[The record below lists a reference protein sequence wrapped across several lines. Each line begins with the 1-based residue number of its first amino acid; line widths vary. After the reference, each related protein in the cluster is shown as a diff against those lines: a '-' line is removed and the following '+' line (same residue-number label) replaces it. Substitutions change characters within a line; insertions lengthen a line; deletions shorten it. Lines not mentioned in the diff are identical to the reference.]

1 MGKSA
6 RKMAPDARAAQR
18 PAARLFH
25 AASLA
30 PGETTLDANAAHYLR
45 DVLRLAPGQYVAL
58 FNAQDGEFAARIE
71 SFDKKAAHLFVED
84 RLRAPAADGADVWL
98 VFAPI
103 KRAHLEFQVQKATEL
118 GASALW
124 PVYTQ
129 RTNVE
134 RVNEARL
141 AAIATEA
148 AEQSERLSVP
158 AIRASVSLAAALA
171 QWPGDRQMLV
181 CDETG
186 GGQALGK
193 FLADQDLA
201 KPWAILTGPE
211 GGFAPEELAL
221 LRKQSYVR
229 PVGLGPRVLRADTA
243 ALAALAVFQ
252 SLAPDADRPPR
263 FQSASS
269 KSA

>member
-6 RKMAPDARAAQR
+6 RKTVLDTGAARR
-18 PAARLFH
+18 PAARLYH
-25 AASLA
+25 AGAIA
-30 PGETTLDANAAHYLR
+30 VGETTLDAAAAHYLR
-45 DVLRLAPGQYVAL
+45 DVLRLAPGQTVAL
-58 FNAQDGEFAARIE
+58 FNAQDGEHAARIDA
-71 SFDKKAAHLFVED
+71 FDKKSAHLVVEE
-84 RLRAPAADGADVWL
+84 RLRAPASDGADVWL

-103 KRAHLEFQVQKATEL
+103 KRAHLEYQVQKATEL
-118 GASALW
+118 GVQVLW
-124 PVYTQ
+124 PVRTQ

-141 AAIATEA
+141 SAIATEA

-158 AIRASVSLAAALA
+158 EIRACATLAAALA
-171 QWPGDRQMLV
+171 QWPADRQILL

-193 FLADQDLA
+193 FLAGQDLA
-201 KPWAILTGPE
+201 KKWAILIGPE

-221 LRKQSYVR
+221 LRKQSFVR
-229 PVGLGPRVLRADTA
+229 PVDLGPRVLRADTA

-252 SLAPDADRPPR
+252 AFAPDADRRPN
-263 FQSASS
+263 FQTT
-269 KSA
+269 

>member
-6 RKMAPDARAAQR
+6 RKLAPNASAAQR
-18 PAARLFH
+18 PAARIYR
-25 AASLA
+25 AATLA
-30 PGETTLDANAAHYLR
+30 AGETALDAAAAHYLR
-45 DVLRLAPGQYVAL
+45 DVLRLVPGQIVAL
-58 FNAQDGEFAARIE
+58 FNAQDGEYAARIS
-71 SFDKKAAHLFVED
+71 SFDKKGAHLVVEE
-84 RLRAPAADGADVWL
+84 RLRAPEADGADIWL

-103 KRAHLEFQVQKATEL
+103 KRAHLEYQVQKATEL
-118 GASALW
+118 GARLLW

-141 AAIATEA
+141 LAIATEA

-158 AIRASVSLAAALA
+158 AIRPPADLAAALA
-171 QWPGDRQMLV
+171 QWPSDRQILL

-193 FLADQDLA
+193 FLAGQDLA
-201 KPWAILTGPE
+201 KPWAILIGPE
-211 GGFAPEELAL
+211 GGFAPDELAL
-221 LRKQSYVR
+221 LRGKSFVR
-229 PVGLGPRVLRADTA
+229 PVDLGPRVLRADTA

-252 SLAPDADRPPR
+252 AFAPDADRRPN
-263 FQSASS
+263 FQAI
-269 KSA
+269 

>member
-6 RKMAPDARAAQR
+6 RKMAPNASAAQR
-18 PAARLFH
+18 PAARLYR
-25 AASLA
+25 AATIA
-30 PGETTLDANAAHYLR
+30 GGETTLDAAAAHYLR
-45 DVLRLAPGQYVAL
+45 DVLRLVPGQIVAL
-58 FNAQDGEFAARIE
+58 FNAQDGEFAARIA
-71 SFDKKAAHLFVED
+71 SYDKKAAHLVVEE
-84 RLRAPAADGADVWL
+84 RSRAPETDEADIWL

-103 KRAHLEFQVQKATEL
+103 KRAHLEYQVQKATEL
-118 GASALW
+118 GVRVLW
-124 PVYTQ
+124 PVRTQ

-141 AAIATEA
+141 AAIAIEA

-158 AIRASVSLAAALA
+158 EVRTTASLAAALA
-171 QWPGDRQMLV
+171 HWPNDRQILL

-193 FLADQDLA
+193 FLAGQDLA
-201 KPWAILTGPE
+201 KPWAILIGPE

-221 LRKQSYVR
+221 LRKQSFVR
-229 PVGLGPRVLRADTA
+229 PVDLGPRVLRADTA

-252 SLAPDADRPPR
+252 AFAPDADRRPN
-263 FQSASS
+263 FQAT
-269 KSA
+269 